1 MKERTRQQ
9 GIAFVSSFAPR
20 KCGIATFTG
29 DLIANLAPTVDS
41 SHRPFVVAM
50 ESDGG
55 FRFSPPVEYS
65 IRKDSARDYAQAG
78 SYINFRAPQVVSLQ
92 HEFGLFGGAGGSHV
106 CRLVEGLDAPLVTTL
121 HTVLEDPSP
130 AQRESLRHICARSD
144 AIVVMNMRGLDMLT
158 DLYDVPAHKV
168 RLIPHGIPDLLQ
180 DGDQARRQLGLGQR
194 KVILTFGLIS
204 RNKGIEVM
212 LRAMPT
218 IVKAHPDVLY
228 IVVGTTH
235 PEVIKHEGYSY
246 LHQLRQLV
254 RELDLRE
261 HVVFHD
267 AFVSAETLRTFLQ
280 AAPVYVTPYLH
291 KEQLTSGTLAFA
303 VGAGKAVVS
312 TPYWAAEELLAHG
325 RGRLVPFG
333 DSQRMAMEIV
343 RLFDDTKRLK
353 ALQDRAYAYGRSI
366 TWPKVALAYRD
377 LFLEVSQKPRTHRHA
392 PAGTEL
398 MARTNVAVGRLKAVS
413 LAAGVLQGTSH

>member
-41 SHRPFVVAM
+41 SYRPFVVAM

-55 FRFSPPVEYS
+55 FRFAPPVEYS
-65 IRKDSARDYAQAG
+65 IRRDYACDYPQAG
-78 SYINFRAPQVVSLQ
+78 SYINVRAPQIVSLQ
-92 HEFGLFGGAGGSHV
+92 HEFGLFGGEGGSHV

-130 AQRESLRHICARSD
+130 AQRESLRYVCARSD
-144 AIVVMNMRGLDMLT
+144 AIIVMNTRGLDILT
-158 DLYDVPAHKV
+158 DLYNVPAHKV
-168 RLIPHGIPDLLQ
+168 RLIPHGIPDLPR
-180 DGDQARRQLGLGQR
+180 DGSRARQQLGLDRR

-204 RNKGIEVM
+204 RNKGVEVM

-218 IVKAHPDVLY
+218 IVKAHPEVLY
-228 IVVGTTH
+228 VVVGTTH
-235 PEVIKHEGYSY
+235 PEVVKHEGYGY
-246 LHQLRQLV
+246 LNQLHQLVRQ
-254 RELDLRE
+254 LDLRE
-261 HVVFHD
+261 HVVFHEE
-267 AFVSAETLRTFLQ
+267 FVSAETLQTFLQ
-280 AAPVYVTPYLH
+280 AAHVYVTPYLH

-333 DSQRMAMEIV
+333 DWQRMAMEII
-343 RLFDDTKRLK
+343 RLFDDTERLK
-353 ALQDRAYAYGRSI
+353 MLQSRAYAYGRSI

-377 LFLEVSQKPRTHRHA
+377 LFLELCRTPRTHRHA
-392 PAGTEL
+392 PAGKEL
-398 MARTNVAVGRLKAVS
+398 VARTNVAVGRLKAVPI
-413 LAAGVLQGTSH
+413 AAAVLQGTSH